1 MFGWFKSPKGAKS
14 NSYSTIPPNED
25 LAKASK
31 LKINDRSDW
40 KKLEDQYNINLHSY
54 PIFEQALRHRSA
66 RDTLELDAHETYERI
81 EFLGDAVVGMI
92 VAEKL
97 YLRYPTVDEGFLTK
111 LRSKIVKKST
121 LALLCEK
128 TGVAD
133 AIEIGERSYGKG
145 LESSQSVRADLF
157 ESFIGALYL
166 THGHEMTSIILNRMI
181 DSHLNLDQL
190 SNKVD
195 NYKSLLLEYCQMKKI
210 DSPQYKLVRESGPGH
225 NKVFEIVVKIDG
237 KELGS
242 GTGSNKKQAEQRAA
256 KQALIVL
263 DQVSE

>member
-1 MFGWFKSPKGAKS
+1 MFGWFKNPKGTPSRRNISSKHP
-14 NSYSTIPPNED
+14 NNDSTD
-25 LAKASK
+25 K
-31 LKINDRSDW
+31 DRPGRESW
-40 KKLEDQYNINLHSY
+40 KKLEDQYLIDIHSH

-66 RDTLELDAHETYERI
+66 RDTIELDSHETYERI
-81 EFLGDAVVGMI
+81 EFLGDAVVGLI

-97 YLRYPTVDEGFLTK
+97 YHRYPKVDEGFLTK

-128 TGVAD
+128 TGIAD

-145 LESSQSVRADLF
+145 IESSQSVRADLF

-166 THGHEMTSIILNRMI
+166 THGHKKTAEVLNGMI
-181 DSHLNLDQL
+181 DAHLNLDQL

-210 DSPQYKLVRESGPGH
+210 DSPRYQLINESGPGH
-225 NKVFEIVVKIDG
+225 NKTFDITVLIGGE
-237 KELGS
+237 EMGS
-242 GTGSNKKQAEQRAA
+242 GSGSNKKQAEQRAA
-256 KQALIVL
+256 KQALLQL
-263 DQVSE
+263 DQIAK